1 VTGQRV
7 LGARAGASSMVNSM
21 IGGTASDASR
31 AASSGVQGDM
41 SMKLRSNA
49 ATIAQGS
56 EAKAMA
62 AQGFAAKAL
71 GYSVK
76 GLEEGRAASE
86 AGAGI
91 AGLGR
96 IEKQLGNSRDTK
108 QAQFRAAT
116 ASGATVGD
124 LFKANGNWSAAQAA
138 IDNAKNGTPL
148 PGANNGPGGPGSNAP
163 TKTAV
168 AADGAKSVFGAADAI
183 YAADLTDD
191 MGRTSRGLNAQAAGL
206 DMRSFEANANAA
218 QLRQA
223 EGNMGR
229 YADFSAKNAAWHD
242 RNAFANQVGGWS
254 AALGI
259 QTGNVDPGA
268 KPNDMTGMA
277 MSGMLRT
284 SDGKNAAGGHAWH
297 LDWTAGGH
305 RQGTSDAK
313 SNLDS
318 NYGGAA
324 VYNSYV
330 GGVFGSGTGHV
341 NGTSNPGAYPSNPT
355 AHPHVTNVNTASA
368 QTMSESGLNRLSA
381 TSTGKSDPASGAL
394 ADVKPVR

>member
-1 VTGQRV
+1 
-7 LGARAGASSMVNSM
+7 MVNSM
-21 IGGTASDASR
+21 IGGTASGASR

-49 ATIAQGS
+49 ATVAQGS

-284 SDGKNAAGGHAWH
+284 SDGKNAAGNHAWH
-297 LDWTAGGH
+297 LDWKPGSGHQAGTAAAKDALNKSYG
-305 RQGTSDAK
+305 SDSVYGAY
-313 SNLDS
+313 
-318 NYGGAA
+318 YGGLWGL
-324 VYNSYV
+324 
-330 GGVFGSGTGHV
+330 GGSSSKNITEHPFLSAPTTTGSDG
-341 NGTSNPGAYPSNPT
+341 NKIIPEISRMSSTS
-355 AHPHVTNVNTASA
+355 ASA
-368 QTMSESGLNRLSA
+368 TPN
-381 TSTGKSDPASGAL
+381 PASSP
-394 ADVKPVR
+394 KESK